1 MQQKNLK
8 NKAFVGAL
16 ACCLLLCGCSID
28 PPDPDNGTYAT
39 QYPQSALEYSIYLNK
54 QITVFT
60 NQISTRLNQ
69 AVHSKDGNYENEA
82 DLAQQSVDIMQD
94 TLDEVTATESSDYSE
109 ENRLS
114 VIEAMQTAID
124 HMKDYTAAVKN
135 GESDLTDYTHSFEN
149 DFNALT
155 GLASLYNQ

>member
-1 MQQKNLK
+1 MIERMTLDEYLDRYGVGFPCAGTSLDKCRFPHGLSKRQHQKM
-8 NKAFVGAL
+8 
-16 ACCLLLCGCSID
+16 
-28 PPDPDNGTYAT
+28 
-39 QYPQSALEYSIYLNK
+39 
-54 QITVFT
+54 
-60 NQISTRLNQ
+60 
-69 AVHSKDGNYENEA
+69 
-82 DLAQQSVDIMQD
+82 MQD

>member
-1 MQQKNLK
+1 MRQKNLK

-16 ACCLLLCGCSID
+16 ACCLLLSGCSID

-124 HMKDYTAAVKN
+124 HMKDYTEAVKN